1 MKNILVVNAGSSSIK
16 FQIIQMP
23 QEKVLTSAS
32 IEKIGDQDSIFKM
45 KTPEL
50 NIKNIFP
57 VNTHEDAL
65 NYFLHQLIENKV
77 LKDLSEINVCG
88 HRIAHGGEFFRDSV
102 IIDGDVSE
110 KIEKLCQLAPL
121 HNKVNLRCYQILN
134 VLLKDI
140 VHIAVFDTSF
150 HQDISKEIYTYAIP
164 YKYYEKYN
172 IRKYGFHGTSHK
184 YVSLITS
191 KILGEKNS
199 EKIIVCHLGNG
210 ASISA
215 IKNGICINTSM
226 GLSPLGGIIM
236 GTRSGNLDPSIIEF
250 IMNNDNKSIED
261 VLSILN
267 KESGLLGIS
276 SKSNDMRELLNS
288 TDEQS
293 ILAINM
299 YCRKVSDYIGAY
311 FMHLGGL
318 DAIVFTAGVGENSAY
333 IREKIISNIKD
344 ATNTIID
351 NELNENGRGDRIISN
366 KESNVKV
373 LVISTNE
380 EVMIAKD
387 SYRLSMD

>member
-32 IEKIGDQDSIFKM
+32 IEKIGEIDSIFKM

-57 VNTHEDAL
+57 VKSHEDAL
-65 NYFLHQLIENKV
+65 NYFLQQLIENKV
-77 LKDLSEINVCG
+77 LNDLSEINVCG
-88 HRIAHGGEFFRDSV
+88 HRIAHGGEYFRDSV
-102 IIDGDVSE
+102 IIDGDVSD

-121 HNKVNLRCYQILN
+121 HNKVNLSCYQILN

-140 VHIAVFDTSF
+140 IHVAVFDTSF

-184 YVSLITS
+184 YVSFITS
-191 KILGEKNS
+191 EILGAKNS

-215 IKNGICINTSM
+215 IKNGVCINTSM

-250 IMNNDNKSIED
+250 IMNNDDKSIED

-288 TDEQS
+288 TDKQS
-293 ILAINM
+293 VLAINM

-333 IREKIISNIKD
+333 IREKIISNIKE

-351 NELNENGRGDRIISN
+351 NDLNENGSKDRIISS
-366 KESNVKV
+366 KESNGKV

-387 SYRLSMD
+387 SYRLSLI